1 MPRFSANLGFLWLDR
16 PLLNRVDAAA
26 RAGFRAIELHWPFD
40 VPPRNLRERAGEHS
54 LQILALN
61 TPLGTRPGDFGLG
74 AVPGRELEFRSGFD
88 QALAY
93 ATEAGIGAIHVM
105 AGVVPEEDRAAARET
120 FLANL
125 RAILPSAGAAGVT
138 LLLEPINR
146 KDRPGYFYDRIDEA
160 ISLMG
165 ALDHPALT
173 VMFDC
178 YHVGTTEG
186 DVIARLAAVMPRIG
200 HIQIAA
206 VPNRAE
212 PDEGT
217 LDYRAVF
224 AAIDRL
230 GYRGWVGAE
239 YKPRGE
245 TDAGLGWMKALIG

>member
-1 MPRFSANLGFLWLDR
+1 
-16 PLLNRVDAAA
+16 
-26 RAGFRAIELHWPFD
+26 
-40 VPPRNLRERAGEHS
+40 
-54 LQILALN
+54 
-61 TPLGTRPGDFGLG
+61 
-74 AVPGRELEFRSGFD
+74 
-88 QALAY
+88 
-93 ATEAGIGAIHVM
+93 M

-160 ISLMG
+160 ISLMD
-165 ALDHPALT
+165 ALDDPALT

-206 VPNRAE
+206 VPNRAD
-212 PDEGT
+212 PM
-217 LDYRAVF
+217 RARWIIARFLLRSTASVI
-224 AAIDRL
+224 AGGSARNTS
-230 GYRGWVGAE
+230 RVV
-239 YKPRGE
+239 KP
-245 TDAGLGWMKALIG
+245 TPASAG